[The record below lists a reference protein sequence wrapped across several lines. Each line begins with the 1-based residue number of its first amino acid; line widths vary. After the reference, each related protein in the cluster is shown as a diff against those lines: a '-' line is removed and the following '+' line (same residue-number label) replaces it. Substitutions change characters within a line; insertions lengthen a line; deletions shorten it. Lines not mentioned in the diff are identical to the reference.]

1 MLHLKGQELPSIRT
15 SNGAENLYEDL
26 IVDFDNLNQ
35 TKSHCMLSLNILK
48 CNIGYMSDF
57 RKKVCVN
64 NISLLV
70 LHREY
75 IATISSY

>member
-35 TKSHCMLSLNILK
+35 TKSQCMLSLNILK

-57 RKKVCVN
+57 RKKGV
-64 NISLLV
+64 
-70 LHREY
+70 RK
-75 IATISSY
+75 